1 MLQYF
6 FLFLGHIACIAYAAY
21 CYRLSG
27 VVCVLVTT
35 VTLAKTAEQ
44 IELPIGGRLVWAQVA
59 TH

>member
-1 MLQYF
+1 M
-6 FLFLGHIACIAYAAY
+6 HSVCIAYAAY

-27 VVCVLVTT
+27 VVV
-35 VTLAKTAEQ
+35 AKTAEQ

>member
-1 MLQYF
+1 M
-6 FLFLGHIACIAYAAY
+6 HSVCIAYAAY